1 MTRPAKIRKE
11 ALVLSVAILGAAAI
25 LRAPVAHAEGPAP
38 IKVAVVDIQRAA
50 FETEDGL
57 RAQATLKKYS
67 ERRNLELGM
76 RQDDLERKRADI
88 EKQSKVMS
96 KESLARALEDWQK
109 QAGELQA
116 VYMDYSRD
124 MQKKQ
129 QDVAAPILGKLSGLV
144 RKISLRDNLDVVFDR
159 QATPYARPE
168 LDITDQIIVMYNAGE
183 AGPAEPAKSGAPAT
197 SGAPPA
203 APAPPASSSAAPSP
217 KK

>member
-1 MTRPAKIRKE
+1 MARSPKLRKE
-11 ALVLSVAILGAAAI
+11 ALVLSVAILAAAAV
-25 LRAPVAHAEGPAP
+25 LRAPAAHAEGAAP
-38 IKVAVVDIQRAA
+38 LKVAVVDIQRAA

-67 ERRNLELGM
+67 ERRNMELGM

-129 QDVAAPILGKLSGLV
+129 QDVAAPILGKLGGLV
-144 RKISLRDNLDVVFDR
+144 RKIALRDNVDVVFDR
-159 QATPYARPE
+159 QATPYARAE

-183 AGPAEPAKSGAPAT
+183 AAPVEPAKSAAPAT
-197 SGAPPA
+197 SGPPPATPPA
-203 APAPPASSSAAPSP
+203 ASGAPVLSP